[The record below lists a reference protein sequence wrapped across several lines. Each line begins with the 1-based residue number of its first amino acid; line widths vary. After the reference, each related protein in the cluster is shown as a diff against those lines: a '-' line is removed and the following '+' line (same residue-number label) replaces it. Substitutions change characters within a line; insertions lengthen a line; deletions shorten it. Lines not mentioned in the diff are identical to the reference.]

1 MADQMR
7 LKPKRV
13 GRTSR
18 YTSGSSREK
27 RALTAVETI
36 ADLDEKIARCIALPE
51 ESCVADPAAP
61 YVVPY
66 LPRWLIVR
74 LAYGGRAAVHSVLGQ
89 VHAARSSAPH
99 YTAFRTSPRNR
110 DQLFIN
116 PKRSIAFPMWRR
128 MLSRAPSMSLAP
140 IAS

>member
-27 RALTAVETI
+27 RALTGVETVANLDETI
-36 ADLDEKIARCIALPE
+36 ARSIAQAEDPR
-51 ESCVADPAAP
+51 VAVILEGP

-66 LPRWLIVR
+66 L
-74 LAYGGRAAVHSVLGQ
+74 
-89 VHAARSSAPH
+89 HAG
-99 YTAFRTSPRNR
+99 
-110 DQLFIN
+110 
-116 PKRSIAFPMWRR
+116 
-128 MLSRAPSMSLAP
+128 
-140 IAS
+140 